1 MRKKILSII
10 FVIFILFL
18 NSYIVFGVKASGN
31 VATEER
37 SVSKFH
43 SVKLNCNG
51 IVNITQGDSQTV
63 IVKTDDNL
71 FSNIKTEVKRGE
83 LIISVSGIL
92 TNVTTIEVDIIMN
105 EINSLIVNS
114 QGRMDV
120 QGDVEVNDI
129 KLAINGTGNI
139 SINIVTDFILSKII
153 GTGTITVSGTTST
166 HEIEIVGSGLVD
178 AESLSSENAKLNI
191 SNGGNC
197 KLYVKEKMEVNTGF
211 GGGNVEYRGE
221 PIIYGKMNGITNIT
235 YNE

>member
-1 MRKKILSII
+1 MRKKILSIL
-10 FVIFILFL
+10 FVILVLLL
-18 NSYIVFGVKASGN
+18 NSYIAFGLKASGN

-51 IVNITQGDSQTV
+51 IVNITQGATQTV
-63 IVKTDDNL
+63 ILKTDDNL
-71 FSNIKTEVKRGE
+71 FNNIKTQVKRGE
-83 LIISVSGIL
+83 LIISVTGIL
-92 TNVTTIEVDIIMN
+92 TNVTTIEVDIVMN

-129 KLAINGTGNI
+129 KLAINGSGSI
-139 SINIVTDFILSKII
+139 SLNIVTDFILSKII
-153 GTGTITVSGTTST
+153 GSGTITVSGTTST
-166 HEIEIVGSGLVD
+166 HEIEVAGSGLVD

-191 SNGGNC
+191 SNGGSC
-197 KLYVKEKMEVNTGF
+197 KLYVKEKMEVNTGL
-211 GGGNVEYRGE
+211 GGGNIEYRGE
-221 PIIYGKMNGITNIT
+221 PIIHGKMLGATNIT